1 MSRHA
6 YSSAGRSWLTQLILL
21 ATATLPHAQAANLIN
36 LSVEQDGIY
45 RVPFSDLKAL
55 LAPTASSRLQLLDS
69 GQPVPFTV
77 ISDDAIF
84 GMGDTLEFVGY
95 RLDLAGGWHG
105 EYPRQNV
112 YQLSV
117 LRDDQVAERTR
128 PSEPKG
134 PTVTHLEK
142 DLIRVALP
150 QAKNRDQIDR
160 WYWQRITA
168 VSSDVFQY
176 SLQWEQRPESI
187 RVGMTGLSYDAVA
200 TNAGLS
206 GHHVDIYL
214 NGQFIKAISWN
225 GQESVI
231 ADVSHL
237 QLPQEDAGALL
248 ELRVPKRPLP
258 QSEYSVV
265 DAVLI
270 NWIELQY
277 PENARMKNSI
287 PARDGQRRLTT
298 SGEYL
303 KPSRL
308 EAAQVSSNLSGKN
321 KQADYLMIA
330 HPDLLDALSPLV
342 NFHTSQGLSV
352 EVINVAAI
360 YDEFNHGVTSPAAIR
375 SFIRHTRHKWRKP
388 APKMV
393 LLAGDASWGA
403 PSHKSDRYT
412 FLPTDHVLVGGFFAA
427 SDNALVAITE
437 GSWRPDLAIGRL
449 PAGNAQELS
458 ALVAKILARTKA
470 SSRTEHFATWISG
483 ADNAFQSI
491 STDLASTA
499 QRQGFKSSLVFPSGD
514 NNVDQKNVL
523 SAFDRSDTLVHFLG
537 HGGRFVWRTG
547 PQDLNKAQD
556 LFHAEDLLSLPERD
570 ALPLVLSMTCSSGP
584 FDHPSADSLAEQ
596 LLHLPKRGAFSV
608 VAASSQVPASDQF
621 STEIIDGLLRR
632 GKTIGAAVMEAKQK
646 VGIRS
651 VADAYNLLGDPGM
664 LVTGA
669 QGE

>member
-1 MSRHA
+1 M
-6 YSSAGRSWLTQLILL
+6 LL
-21 ATATLPHAQAANLIN
+21 AALTLPHAQAANLIN
-36 LSVEQDGIY
+36 LGVEQDGIY
-45 RVPFSDLKAL
+45 RVSFSDLKAFL
-55 LAPTASSRLQLLDS
+55 EPIAVSRLQILES
-69 GQPVPFTV
+69 GQPIPFTV

-84 GMGDTLEFVGY
+84 GMGDSLEFVGY
-95 RLDLAGGWHG
+95 RPQLEDGWNG

-112 YQLSV
+112 YQVSI
-117 LRDDQVAERTR
+117 LRDDQIAIL
-128 PSEPKG
+128 EPLPKLRG
-134 PTVTHLEK
+134 PAVRHLEN

-150 QAKNRDQIDR
+150 KAKNHALTDR

-168 VSSDVFQY
+168 ASSDIFQY
-176 SLQWEQRPESI
+176 FLQWEQRPESI
-187 RVGMTGLSYDAVA
+187 RVGMTGLSYDGAA

-206 GHHVDIYL
+206 GHMVEIYL
-214 NGQFIKAISWN
+214 NEQFIEAISWN

-231 ADVSHL
+231 ADISHL
-237 QLPQEDAGALL
+237 PLPQEDAGAVL

-258 QSEYSVV
+258 QSEHAVV

-277 PENARMKNSI
+277 PAHARLKNSI
-287 PARDGQRRLTT
+287 PARDGKRRLITD
-298 SGEYL
+298 GEHL

-308 EAAQVSSNLSGKN
+308 EAARVSLALSGKDR
-321 KQADYLMIA
+321 QADYLMIA
-330 HPDLLDALSPLV
+330 HPDLLDALSPLAD
-342 NFHTSQGLSV
+342 FHRSQGLSV
-352 EVINVAAI
+352 EVIDVRAI
-360 YDEFNHGVTSPAAIR
+360 YDEFNHGVTSAAAIR
-375 SFIRHTRHKWRKP
+375 SFIRHTHHDWQRP
-388 APKMV
+388 APQMV

-403 PSHKSDRYT
+403 PSDKTDRYT
-412 FLPTDHVLVGGFFAA
+412 FLPTEHILVGSFFAA
-427 SDNALVAITE
+427 SDNALVAISE

-449 PAGNAQELS
+449 PAGNIQELS
-458 ALVAKILARTKA
+458 ALVAKILARATA
-470 SSRTEHFATWISG
+470 SNRTRNLTAWISG
-483 ADNAFQSI
+483 AERVFQSI

-499 QRQGFKSSLVFPSGD
+499 KHQGFESSIVFPSGD
-514 NNVDQKNVL
+514 NSSDRKRVL
-523 SAFDRSDTLVHFLG
+523 SAFDNSNTLIHFLG

-556 LFHAEDLLSLPERD
+556 LFRAEDLRSLPERD

-621 STEIIDGLLRR
+621 STEIIDGLLKR

-664 LVTGA
+664 LVTGPRH
-669 QGE
+669 Q